1 MQVEQQHRPSTSAW
15 DIADILHSDL
25 FTAPA
30 PLNPNPSPSTSFS
43 SPSSRESTPM
53 SHHLPT
59 PPQQPPYP
67 TFPASAATASNPMD
81 LSSDSFF
88 SFLEGGDVEGKGI
101 AGHGATHTDP
111 FATSGSNSFDY
122 NFGFDFASMP
132 MMMTSPMPAGGPQSA
147 SEYGMDMNAYMSG
160 LGVDATMEMG
170 IDPQLVDSPAP
181 LVTMDEDEAQP
192 DEEVEQEEQDV
203 DEAPIINT
211 RSSNKKKDAPTESIA
226 STRTKRGRKSTTSAN
241 TQSRASSSSPTAT
254 SPSTTTQQDSQQSDK
269 LTLTIAPVKVGGRGG
284 ARRGTVQSGGITKKS
299 ATPVTGANGPIY
311 SGSLLKV
318 VKEDAG
324 KENNVNAATA
334 SKGRGRGR
342 RGTTAAAAPAAL
354 PSPPSSHHDGEDFE
368 EETSPGALGKSSVS
382 SLF

>member
-1 MQVEQQHRPSTSAW
+1 
-15 DIADILHSDL
+15 
-25 FTAPA
+25 
-30 PLNPNPSPSTSFS
+30 
-43 SPSSRESTPM
+43 
-53 SHHLPT
+53 
-59 PPQQPPYP
+59 
-67 TFPASAATASNPMD
+67 MD